1 MLLEMA
7 LASELE
13 DEVLECPERSD
24 SRRLEG
30 EEGIVGI
37 DYLPL
42 DEPLE
47 EGENY
52 FMSPK
57 WQKSCQ

>member
-1 MLLEMA
+1 MLLEME
-7 LASELE
+7 LATELE
-13 DEVLECPERSD
+13 DEVLECPEGSD

-47 EGENY
+47 EGE
-52 FMSPK
+52 
-57 WQKSCQ
+57 

>member
-1 MLLEMA
+1 MLFEMN
-7 LASELE
+7 LATEME
-13 DEVLECPERSD
+13 DKVLQCRAGID

-47 EGENY
+47 EGEQSLMTTSK
-52 FMSPK
+52 FLR
-57 WQKSCQ
+57 